1 MIVIIPFIV
10 TVVYL
15 LHNRASLPILL
26 LYTLVILIVN
36 KVIVMSIIAL
46 KLQLFFSFC
55 DARVSILLIC
65 NMHNS
70 K

>member
-1 MIVIIPFIV
+1 MIVIIRFIV

-15 LHNRASLPILL
+15 LYNRASLPILL

-46 KLQLFFSFC
+46 KLQLFFF
-55 DARVSILLIC
+55 IL
-65 NMHNS
+65 
-70 K
+70 